1 MTHVLPAINQT
12 MKKDVLSQASRLTAS
27 WVNGGYLRSKRADAL
42 PNIDPYSGR
51 LLGDTE
57 LADAAV
63 VDRAV
68 EAGLRALKGPWAD
81 LQADGRAALLRNL
94 ADAVESERLSFA
106 MLETLDTGNRCSTH
120 TMTTSPLRS
129 AFSAGSLAWPRL
141 PMTFLPH
148 DALAP
153 WRASPVNRK
162 ALSESSCPGIFR

>member
-68 EAGLRALKGPWAD
+68 EAGLRALKGPWPIYKRMVA
-81 LQADGRAALLRNL
+81 R
-94 ADAVESERLSFA
+94 
-106 MLETLDTGNRCSTH
+106 RCCV
-120 TMTTSPLRS
+120 TSPMR
-129 AFSAGSLAWPRL
+129 W
-141 PMTFLPH
+141 
-148 DALAP
+148 
-153 WRASPVNRK
+153 NRNV
-162 ALSESSCPGIFR
+162 